1 MDALSMIAAMV
12 IGYLI
17 GSIPFG
23 VILSKLFKLPDPR
36 TIGSGNI
43 GATNMLRTGRK
54 DIALATLILD
64 GLKGVVAVM
73 VMSSTAPYATA
84 LAVLAAVIGHCFPLW
99 LHFKGGKGVATILG
113 GLLAFS
119 WVVGIFTIFVWLG
132 MFFYKRISSL
142 AALTALAFAPFVT
155 LLRVDGASA
164 LVVLIAVLIVVAK
177 HADNMRRLINRT
189 EPVSNLFGKK
199 DSE

>member
-1 MDALSMIAAMV
+1 MDALSLIAAML
-12 IGYLI
+12 IAYLI

-36 TIGSGNI
+36 HIGSGNI

-54 DIALATLILD
+54 DIAAATLALD
-64 GLKGVVAVM
+64 MLKGVVAVM
-73 VMSSTAPYATA
+73 VMDSTAPYASA
-84 LAVLAAVIGHCFPLW
+84 LAVLAAVLGHCFPVW
-99 LHFKGGKGVATILG
+99 LHFKGGKGVATIIG
-113 GLLAFS
+113 GLVAFS
-119 WVVGIFTIFVWLG
+119 WPVGFFTILVWLG

-164 LVVLIAVLIVVAK
+164 LVILITVLLVVSK

-189 EPVSNLFGKK
+189 EPVSTIFGKK
-199 DSE
+199 DGQ